1 MRAFSLVSTVLLCTL
16 LALPSALAQPA
27 AKPAG
32 KPSPAAQKPAATAP
46 TPPPGVTPP
55 PGYVIGPEDV
65 LLVLY
70 WREKEMSVETSVRPD
85 GMITL
90 PLLNEVKAAG
100 LTPEQLRQAVEKAA
114 AEFVEEPSVTVVV
127 KQINSWRVFVTGNV
141 VKAGVYPLTASMTVL
156 QAIAAAGGLNEY
168 ADEKGIS
175 VIRTE
180 GGQTKRFKFN
190 YKDVRR
196 GQRLDQNIALKPG
209 DTIVVP

>member
-32 KPSPAAQKPAATAP
+32 RPSPAAQKPAATAP

>member
-1 MRAFSLVSTVLLCTL
+1 MRAFSLVSTVLLCAS

>member
-1 MRAFSLVSTVLLCTL
+1 MRAFSLVSTVLLCAS

-32 KPSPAAQKPAATAP
+32 RPSPAAQKPAATAP
-46 TPPPGVTPP
+46 TPPPGVPPP